1 MGFRCSKPDKEGC
14 ILSYKGIAVTNCPDG
29 GTRRQGP
36 DTGREEAQAEERRS
50 GDGIAA
56 GIAPGYP
63 WQGKDGAL
71 RRLSQTEA
79 EVMCAKHTLWLHGAG
94 GEQADF
100 SGCLLDAMDLSGW
113 NLAHA
118 VFHGTKISN
127 TNLNGADLSGCQFQ
141 GAGFQGCECSEV
153 TARGSG
159 FQDAEFV
166 STALD
171 YSVFEGANLSRARF
185 RDCPLDGCLLKGCC
199 IDGTDF
205 GGEGRDAI
213 LSRDWGCEVGLC
225 QGR

>member
-1 MGFRCSKPDKEGC
+1 M
-14 ILSYKGIAVTNCPDG
+14 SYKGIAVTNCPDG
-29 GTRRQGP
+29 GARRQGP
-36 DTGREEAQAEERRS
+36 DTGREGAQAGKRRS

-100 SGCLLDAMDLSGW
+100 SGCLLDAMDLSSW

-153 TARGSG
+153 TARGCG

-185 RDCPLDGCLLKGCC
+185 RDCPLDGCILKGCC

-213 LSRDWGCEVGLC
+213 LSRDCCPDEEAWLAAQDKQAPGL
-225 QGR
+225 GL